1 MCRGK
6 RADPVGIG
14 GNVWSGETGL
24 RNLRTDGL
32 VERGPLR
39 QKSSG
44 IVVLRAHCSPTAEA
58 VRLITDLER
67 QQIGAER
74 ARYIG
79 RLGGCIFGRPAR
91 EIEPVDELPNARMNA
106 ASRSMLAG
114 QIAKASGAIG
124 SAFQT
129 VRSLVLPPMRITP
142 SGPSSRTSP
151 RMEALS
157 GVK

>member
-1 MCRGK
+1 MRRPRRPVHIEMARQQDEARRMCRGK

-32 VERGPLR
+32 VERAPLR

-58 VRLITDLER
+58 VRLIADLER

-79 RLGGCIFGRPAR
+79 RLGG
-91 EIEPVDELPNARMNA
+91 
-106 ASRSMLAG
+106 
-114 QIAKASGAIG
+114 
-124 SAFQT
+124 
-129 VRSLVLPPMRITP
+129 
-142 SGPSSRTSP
+142 
-151 RMEALS
+151 
-157 GVK
+157 